1 MSSPREDDAPAA
13 SPEDGTTDESTHGGA
28 TADQRAARRRDLL
41 ADLDLLPETT
51 SDESGAHAGRSDDD
65 YRADRPPHHGD

>member
-1 MSSPREDDAPAA
+1 MSSSTEDDAPTVPPAA
-13 SPEDGTTDESTHGGA
+13 GAADGAAAALGRE
-28 TADQRAARRRDLL
+28 ARRRQLL

-51 SDESGAHAGRSDDD
+51 SDEAGAHAGRSDDD

>member
-1 MSSPREDDAPAA
+1 MSSPTEDQGGTAAGEDDRAP
-13 SPEDGTTDESTHGGA
+13 GRTTDQE
-28 TADQRAARRRDLL
+28 RAARHQGLL

-51 SDESGAHAGRSDDD
+51 SDEAGGHHGRSDDD

>member
-1 MSSPREDDAPAA
+1 MSSSTEDDAPTVPPADGEADGAA
-13 SPEDGTTDESTHGGA
+13 AGGTAALERD
-28 TADQRAARRRDLL
+28 ARRRQLL

-51 SDESGAHAGRSDDD
+51 SDEAGTHAGRSDDD